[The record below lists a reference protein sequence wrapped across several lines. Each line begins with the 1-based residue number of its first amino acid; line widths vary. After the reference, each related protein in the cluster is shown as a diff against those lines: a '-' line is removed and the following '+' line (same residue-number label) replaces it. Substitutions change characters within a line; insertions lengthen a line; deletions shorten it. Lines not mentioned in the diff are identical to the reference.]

1 MEKKLYDAC
10 LRGDVDKLEE
20 LIREDELILARVS
33 ISSCFNQTV
42 LHVASML
49 GHFKFAESIL
59 SYKPDFAS
67 RLDSQGRSPL
77 HLASANGYANIVI
90 LLLEYDPKMC
100 IVLDEDGRTPLQL
113 AVMNGQHEAVSE
125 LIKVKS
131 ELHEQEIGEVLQL
144 CVMYNRL
151 NVLVLVLELTS
162 QHLSNR
168 RYDKGKT
175 ILQLA
180 TSLTRTQIVKY
191 LVTRSEVNVNAVD
204 QNGFTALDIIEQMPK
219 DVKTI
224 EIKELLI
231 SAGTSRAKEIK
242 AATKTRKSVKRFT
255 IFQDKREKRDKTMLI
270 VASVIAAMAYQAAI
284 SPPGGVAGMDASVYS
299 DPSPSNGIYDLGPA
313 NSLLAYFYPDLS
325 NAFWICNTI
334 SFMASLSVIFLYV
347 SGATLKQKFFIWLI
361 RAAMWIT
368 LSSMTMAY
376 SCAVAA
382 TTPEYENNS
391 TLVALVSGLAT
402 WLGLIGLAIVVL
414 IYRSVRYIVR
424 TNKRERTAGR
434 MKIRTNIV

>member
-1 MEKKLYDAC
+1 MNSEVMEKKLYNAC
-10 LRGDVDKLEE
+10 LRGDVDKLKQ
-20 LIREDELILARVS
+20 LIREDELILARVL

-49 GHFKFAESIL
+49 GHFEFAESLL

-131 ELHEQEIGEVLQL
+131 ELHEQELGEVLQL

-151 NVLVLVLELTS
+151 NVLVLVLESTS

-180 TSLTRTQIVKY
+180 TSLTRTQVISLNNY
-191 LVTRSEVNVNAVD
+191 LTELYAVIYGD
-204 QNGFTALDIIEQMPK
+204 QFLEPVCHGLKPGL
-219 DVKTI
+219 KT
-224 EIKELLI
+224 
-231 SAGTSRAKEIK
+231 
-242 AATKTRKSVKRFT
+242 V
-255 IFQDKREKRDKTMLI
+255 
-270 VASVIAAMAYQAAI
+270 
-284 SPPGGVAGMDASVYS
+284 S
-299 DPSPSNGIYDLGPA
+299 DFS
-313 NSLLAYFYPDLS
+313 
-325 NAFWICNTI
+325 
-334 SFMASLSVIFLYV
+334 
-347 SGATLKQKFFIWLI
+347 
-361 RAAMWIT
+361 
-368 LSSMTMAY
+368 
-376 SCAVAA
+376 
-382 TTPEYENNS
+382 
-391 TLVALVSGLAT
+391 
-402 WLGLIGLAIVVL
+402 
-414 IYRSVRYIVR
+414 
-424 TNKRERTAGR
+424 
-434 MKIRTNIV
+434 